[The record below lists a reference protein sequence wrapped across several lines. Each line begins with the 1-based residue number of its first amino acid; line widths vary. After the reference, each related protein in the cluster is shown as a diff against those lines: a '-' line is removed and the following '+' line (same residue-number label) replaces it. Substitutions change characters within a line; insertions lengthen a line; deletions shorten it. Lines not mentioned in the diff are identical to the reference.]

1 VGDPVPEAERAGLND
16 LGPTALGAH
25 TDPGVLTLLL
35 QDDCGGLQAQARDG
49 GWLDVEPRPGTVVV
63 NLGDTTQVRTNDRY
77 RAAVHRVLPMTASD
91 RYSIP
96 LFFNP
101 RRDAVVEPIG
111 ALADGVPAY
120 HPFTWREFIAGRTD
134 DNYADLGVDDIQIDR
149 FRVA

>member
-1 VGDPVPEAERAGLND
+1 MAGCR
-16 LGPTALGAH
+16 PR
-25 TDPGVLTLLL
+25 P
-35 QDDCGGLQAQARDG
+35 G

-77 RAAVHRVLPMTASD
+77 RAAIHRVLPIKAAD

-101 RRDAVVEPIG
+101 RRDAVVEPVG
-111 ALADGVPAY
+111 ALADGAPAY
-120 HPFTWREFIAGRTD
+120 HPFTWREFIAGRAD